1 MRDESKIFAIV
12 LILFV
17 FLFTLPFWYN
27 LGKASKIIEP
37 ELSLKAKQEKFC
49 VESKDYM
56 KANHMQLLD
65 EWRDSVVRE
74 GKRHYIGKNGK
85 EYKNLSLQN
94 TCMDCHHNKKEF
106 CDKCHNYVGVTP
118 YCWTCHIEPKG

>member
-74 GKRHYIGKNGK
+74 GKRHYTGFNGR
-85 EYKNLSLQN
+85 EYHNLSFQN

-106 CDKCHNYVGVTP
+106 WIAIIIKKSFAINV
-118 YCWTCHIEPKG
+118 IIM